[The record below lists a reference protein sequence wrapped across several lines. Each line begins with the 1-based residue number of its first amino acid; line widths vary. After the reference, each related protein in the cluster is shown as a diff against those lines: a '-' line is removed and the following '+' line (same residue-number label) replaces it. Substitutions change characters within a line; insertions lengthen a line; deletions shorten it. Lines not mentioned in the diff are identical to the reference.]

1 MTKRPVFW
9 VLIGLAVAILLGLV
23 ITLAFAIGRFIGGEA
38 GCDRGLGPSNCPVDA
53 ETIESLTR
61 MDLPD
66 GTTIESSS
74 YSSFQDWSLDA
85 TFTIP
90 ADGVAAWEASL
101 YGYGEPGAECFGLP
115 VLSADQVCAA
125 TPDAAHKHGR
135 YARADQPD
143 GSVKVAVQAYGD

>member
-23 ITLAFAIGRFIGGEA
+23 ITLAFVVGRSFGDDA
-38 GCDRGLGPSNCPVDA
+38 GCDHWLGPTDCPVDA
-53 ETIESLTR
+53 ETIEELTR
-61 MDLPD
+61 MDLPE
-66 GTTIESSS
+66 GTTLESSS

-85 TFTIP
+85 TFTVP

-101 YGYGEPGAECFGLP
+101 YGYGEPGAECFDLP
-115 VLSADQVCAA
+115 VLSEDQVCAA
-125 TPDAAHKHGR
+125 TPDAAYKHAR

-143 GSVKVAVQAYGD
+143 GSVKVAVEAYGD